1 MKTKDNPLR
10 QKRHADWQNPYRRS
24 SNFSKLVEDDTE
36 KMTIKGNGKLKM
48 KAPDED
54 IKDTKGS

>member
-24 SNFSKLVEDDTE
+24 SNFSRLVEDETDE
-36 KMTIKGNGKLKM
+36 MTIKGNGKLTK
-48 KAPDED
+48 KSSQEKTED
-54 IKDTKGS
+54 